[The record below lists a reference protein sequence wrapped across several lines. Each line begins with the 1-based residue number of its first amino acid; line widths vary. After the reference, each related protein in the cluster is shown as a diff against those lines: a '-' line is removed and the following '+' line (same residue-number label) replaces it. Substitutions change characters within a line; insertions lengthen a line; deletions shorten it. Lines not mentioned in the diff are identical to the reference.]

1 MIKLKLEKYLLA
13 AMMFLFFSLIPEYV
27 SADDCQNKSQEVNY
41 YVVLSEIGDYS
52 GTLTLLKTYRELT
65 PDWHY
70 VYAIRDELEK
80 EAMIAVADY
89 FDWLIVAYAY
99 RDEVAGKPQII
110 DAEEFKK
117 YIKQIKVE

>member
-1 MIKLKLEKYLLA
+1 MNKI
-13 AMMFLFFSLIPEYV
+13 FLFIISLTLLCWCIPEYV
-27 SADDCQNKSQEVNY
+27 SADDNQNKSQEVNY

-89 FDWLIVAYAY
+89 FDWLIVAYSY
-99 RDEVAGKPQII
+99 RDELAGKTKII